1 MAVSELQATVAGSPS
16 ESAAPPPPAAE
27 PAAPPPA
34 VFDVGVYTA
43 TDTSVEA
50 PVLVYPQLPS
60 KPTRDLSATKP
71 GELDLLVLED
81 GTVAE
86 ARLIPQSDRLQDR
99 MLISAAKAWRFRPA
113 TKDGRP
119 VRYRTRIPITW

>member
-1 MAVSELQATVAGSPS
+1 M
-16 ESAAPPPPAAE
+16 
-27 PAAPPPA
+27 
-34 VFDVGVYTA
+34 
-43 TDTSVEA
+43 
-50 PVLVYPQLPS
+50 LVYPQLPS
-60 KPTRDLSATKP
+60 KPTRDTSMTKP

-113 TKDGRP
+113 TKEGRA
-119 VRYRTRIPITW
+119 VRYRVRVPITW